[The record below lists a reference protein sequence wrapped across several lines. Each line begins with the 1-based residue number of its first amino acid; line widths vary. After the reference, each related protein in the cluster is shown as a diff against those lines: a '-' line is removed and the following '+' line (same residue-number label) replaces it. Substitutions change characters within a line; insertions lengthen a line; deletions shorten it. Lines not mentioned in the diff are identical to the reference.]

1 MADVGF
7 NQLCNWLRFRHLVL
21 IDTLARTQNMHATA
35 QEMNISQPAV
45 SKMLRE
51 IEHQLGFDVFARL
64 PRSMSLTDLG
74 SHVAR
79 FAQIALNDTQQ
90 FVGQIN
96 HLRQGG
102 HGFLKIGTIYAA
114 TAIAVPAAIVEV
126 KQQWPLLTIEVLEGT
141 SANMLTMLE
150 HKQLDLV
157 VARFTL
163 DRHRE
168 LFDFQALA
176 PEPLCLVTGSQHPL
190 AGASEIP
197 LNELGSWPW
206 VLYPTGTPMRA
217 RLERAFVEAGMQTP
231 ENTVETVSLQTTMQ
245 LLQTAPVVA
254 MLAESMAEPE
264 IQAGRLTRLALPFP
278 LVLADYGIITRRN
291 EPPSWSMQ
299 AFIDALLNGPDA
311 VRGARQ
317 TPQ

>member
-21 IDTLARTQNMHATA
+21 IDTLARTQNMQATA
-35 QEMNISQPAV
+35 QEMSISQPAV

-79 FAQIALNDTQQ
+79 FAQIALNDSQQ
-90 FVGQIN
+90 FVVQIN

-206 VLYPTGTPMRA
+206 VVYPTGTPMRA

-291 EPPSWSMQ
+291 EPPSWSMK